1 MTVSG
6 QEAAAILTPMRRF
19 WRRLRLTGQI
29 LWQTLKRFE
38 GEERRRDAAA
48 LTYTTLF
55 ALVPVITVTY
65 AILSAIPE
73 LQSWGDQAHGELLA
87 YVMPEGSETI
97 SAYLVQFSQQARKLT
112 WVGVAFLFVTAFMLL
127 RTIEMQFNRIW
138 NVDKPRSG
146 LQTFFRYWAVLSLGP
161 LLFGAAFAASSLL
174 AAMPLWQDA
183 GALTGQIALPVR
195 LLPWL
200 LSSGA
205 ICALYMLVP
214 NCRVP
219 WRNALL
225 AAVLVA
231 TVFEAGKFLFAKAVG
246 LFPSYQL
253 IYGAFAA
260 VPLFLLWIYLAW
272 MLLLLGAELSYSLSH
287 VRSQK
292 RRLPLLWQ
300 RLLLL
305 QTLWQAQQSGQLPD
319 EARLC
324 RLARDLPA
332 ADVGRLLQEFQQQGW
347 ATQTQDQQ
355 WVWIADL
362 NGLSLASFFRTLT
375 LQQLQQ
381 PLPDNIS
388 GPAFG
393 ALQNWQQQW
402 LEQRSTLLD
411 MRLSELLPAATTAA
425 EEVHGPA

>member
-1 MTVSG
+1 MTFSG
-6 QEAAAILTPMRRF
+6 QDSAAIITPVRRL
-19 WRRLRLTGQI
+19 WRRLRLTGRV

-174 AAMPLWQDA
+174 AALPLWQD
-183 GALTGQIALPVR
+183 TVTDQIALPVR

-292 RRLPLLWQ
+292 RRLPALWQ

-305 QTLWQAQQSGQLPD
+305 QTLWQEQQSGRLPD

-324 RLARDLPA
+324 RQARDLPP

-347 ATQTQDQQ
+347 ATQTQDQH
-355 WVWIADL
+355 WVWVADL
-362 NGLSLASFFRTLT
+362 HSLKLEQFFQSLT
-375 LQQLQQ
+375 LHELQQ
-381 PLPDNIS
+381 PLPDNIAAS
-388 GPAFG
+388 AFT
-393 ALQNWQQQW
+393 ALQSWQQQW
-402 LEQRSTLLD
+402 LAQRREALS
-411 MRLSELLPAATTAA
+411 MPLSELLPAAAA
-425 EEVHGPA
+425 VVGKEREQA